1 MCYMSTY
8 FSGRLHKLN
17 MMLSGHNV
25 STSSEERAVGINFP
39 LITYLESTF
48 LFCATPKY
56 GKILDTVL

>member
-39 LITYLESTF
+39 LIT
-48 LFCATPKY
+48 
-56 GKILDTVL
+56 

>member
-8 FSGRLHKLN
+8 FSGTLHKLN

-39 LITYLESTF
+39 LNNL
-48 LFCATPKY
+48 L
-56 GKILDTVL
+56 